1 MNNNNNMW
9 QKYQNIP
16 PQPNGQQGAVPQP
29 QQHVEPNSQQRSE
42 EHTSELQSRI

>member
-16 PQPNGQQGAVPQP
+16 PQQSGQQGAVQQP
-29 QQHVEPNSQQRSE
+29 QQPVEPNGQQSE
-42 EHTSELQSRI
+42 KQNSGVNNDDA